1 MEAAP
6 AAVPGSA
13 FGESAEARLVGM
25 DRSFVAENAR
35 ERDRLTELV
44 ERLSDEELALAMDD
58 GWTVAAVLVHAAFWD
73 YRIVSWL
80 RRWGPDGGGPDPTYE
95 GEDVDWVNDSNKP
108 IFLAIPPRTAARIAV
123 DAAEAA
129 DRAVEEVSEELLLRI
144 ERAGFIVNP
153 ERWDHRREHLDEIEQ
168 ALASR

>member
-1 MEAAP
+1 
-6 AAVPGSA
+6 
-13 FGESAEARLVGM
+13 M
-25 DRSFVAENAR
+25 DRPYLAENER
-35 ERDRLTELV
+35 ERRRLQELV
-44 ERLSDEELALAMDD
+44 EHLSDEELAHPMGD

-80 RRWGPDGGGPDPTYE
+80 ERWGPDGSGPEPTYE
-95 GEDVDWVNDSNKP
+95 GDDVDWINDSNKP

-129 DRAVEEVSEELLLRI
+129 DRAMEEVSDVLLARI

-168 ALASR
+168 VLATR